1 MVSIFKGDEGGT
13 IGQGADGKSNGELY
27 FLGIIDLVRDVLC
40 VRVCV
45 CMRVYVYVCL
55 SPCTR

>member
-27 FLGIIDLVRDVLC
+27 FLGIIDLVRDVC
-40 VRVCV
+40 GVRACICGYVCV
-45 CMRVYVYVCL
+45 YECM
-55 SPCTR
+55 PCTC